1 MKPKGTK
8 CTFVQLHAAKL
19 PSISRQILTL
29 FQISTSFLLLLSHF
43 HFPTNIRVTAAA
55 SLSAP
60 LRKSHLFNVWHAER
74 PSSTGRPTGAG
85 PISRL
90 FVNSEQGGRTEE
102 EVFRFLA
109 SSPLFKRGRD
119 WKHARARLVGA
130 VRGVVLQ
137 LSMFWGEVTE
147 PQCREAPGA
156 QVSRQDQTFFI
167 WQNLH
172 PPSWQKSTE
181 GLMDP

>member
-1 MKPKGTK
+1 MKRKGTK

-109 SSPLFKRGRD
+109 YSPLLSAVGTGNTRVWLELCEVSCCSYPCFGGR
-119 WKHARARLVGA
+119 
-130 VRGVVLQ
+130 
-137 LSMFWGEVTE
+137 
-147 PQCREAPGA
+147 
-156 QVSRQDQTFFI
+156 
-167 WQNLH
+167 
-172 PPSWQKSTE
+172 
-181 GLMDP
+181 